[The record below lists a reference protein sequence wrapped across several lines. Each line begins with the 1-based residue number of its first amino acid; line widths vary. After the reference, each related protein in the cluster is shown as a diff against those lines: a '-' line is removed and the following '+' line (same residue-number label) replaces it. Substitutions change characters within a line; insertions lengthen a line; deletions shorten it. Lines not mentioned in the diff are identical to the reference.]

1 MKKQIISISLAA
13 LTVCSSLVATSCGGG
28 NQSDNS
34 TTTKIFAVN
43 FDGGIGSEWLYD
55 DIKEFEKLVENKS
68 YESGKKGVDIDVDR
82 AMNIG
87 AATMNTSGY
96 HLFFDE
102 VQTNVRKFADNQFI
116 VDLTDIV
123 TTPLTEYG
131 EEKSIV
137 DKIDPVYLNNLV
149 GSDGKY
155 YGLPYYEWYPG
166 LVYDIELF
174 ENNGLFIAKDGTSVA
189 TDTVDKYGK
198 NIKFLKD
205 GKNKAERSVGNDG
218 ISGTEDDG
226 LPTSVVELLSL
237 CYRMTKKDIKPIQT
251 TGMHTGYTSYLV
263 EALWASLA
271 GYDAMRANYT
281 FSGEIE
287 VVKRDS
293 NGEIIFTNDPLF
305 TGLAGTG
312 NDGNGTA
319 ISGNYVMKPATEKI
333 TLTEETGYKVYD
345 MVQRYYAIA
354 FLEIVEREGWFTKDS
369 TTESISH
376 TGAQK
381 EFILNGIETG
391 NQKRSKMGMMI
402 EGTYWYQESVRTGAF
417 EDYSY
422 YSGKDEKRLGWMSLP
437 TSLYDSVTEN
447 NGRDLAFVETSH
459 SYVTMNAASTK
470 NNEGVTE
477 ACKDFIRFM
486 YTDKRLSA
494 FTGTTGIP
502 KGGMYYELED
512 SDYDRMSSFQQS
524 VWNMRDNC
532 KVVLSGADNDT
543 YKAKQ
548 QSLLL
553 NANLALF
560 RPFVDVRY
568 GDYAICMRWD
578 SKNKVNAAVMFDST
592 CVSANAW

>member
-1 MKKQIISISLAA
+1 MKKKWISLSLAA
-13 LTVCSSLVATSCGGG
+13 LTACSSLAAVGCTKK
-28 NQSDNS
+28 DNS
-34 TTTKIFAVN
+34 TVTKIFCIN

-55 DIKEFEKLVENKS
+55 DIEEFTKLVADKS
-68 YESGKKGVDIDVDR
+68 YESGKKGVKIDVDR

-96 HLFFDE
+96 HLYFDE
-102 VQTNVRKFADNQFI
+102 VQTNVRKFADNKFL

-123 TTPLTEYG
+123 TTPLSEYG

-137 DKIDPVYLNNLV
+137 DKIDSVYLNNLV

-166 LVYDIELF
+166 IVYDIENF
-174 ENNGLFIAKDGTSVA
+174 ENAGLFIAKEGTSA
-189 TDTVDKYGK
+189 PTDTVNKYGK
-198 NIKFLKD
+198 DIKFLKD
-205 GKNKAERSVGNDG
+205 GKNKTERSVGNDG
-218 ISGTEDDG
+218 KAGTEDDG
-226 LPTSVVELLSL
+226 LPTSMIELLSL
-237 CYRMTKKDIKPIQT
+237 CYRMTKKDIKPFQT
-251 TGMHTGYTSYLV
+251 TGMHTGYTNYLV

-271 GYDAMRANYT
+271 GYEAMRANYT
-281 FSGEIE
+281 FQGEIE
-287 VVKRDS
+287 VVKRDG
-293 NGEIIFTNDPLF
+293 NGDIIFTNEPLF

-312 NDGNGTA
+312 NNGKGTA
-319 ISGNYVMKPATEKI
+319 VSGDYIMKPETEKI
-333 TLTEETGYKVYD
+333 TVTEATGYKVYD

-354 FLEIVEREGWFTKDS
+354 FLEIIEREGWFTKDS

-381 EFILNGIETG
+381 EFILNGITTG
-391 NQKRSKMGMMI
+391 EKKRSKMGMLL
-402 EGTYWYQESVRTGAF
+402 EGTYWYQESIRTGTF
-417 EDYSY
+417 DDYSY

-437 TSLYDSVTEN
+437 TALYDSVTEN
-447 NGRDLAFVETSH
+447 NGRTLAFVETSH
-459 SYVTMNAASTK
+459 SYVTMNAAATRRSK
-470 NNEGVTE
+470 GVME
-477 ACKDFIRFM
+477 ACKDFLRFM
-486 YTDKRLSA
+486 YTNKRLSA

-512 SDYDRMSSFQQS
+512 ADYARMSSFQKS
-524 VWNMRDNC
+524 VWDMRDNC
-532 KVVLSGADNDT
+532 KIVLSGADNET

-560 RPFVDVRY
+560 RPFVDVQY
-568 GDYAICMRWD
+568 GDFAICMRWD
-578 SKNKVNAAVMFDST
+578 SKNNVNAAKMFNAT